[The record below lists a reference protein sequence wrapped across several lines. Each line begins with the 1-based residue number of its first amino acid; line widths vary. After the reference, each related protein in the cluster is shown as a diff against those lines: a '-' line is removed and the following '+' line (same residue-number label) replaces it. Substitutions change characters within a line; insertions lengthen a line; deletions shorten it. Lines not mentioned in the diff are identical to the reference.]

1 MSGWSYPEAEIFM
14 ENILEKFVQESA
26 QEQEKEHGAF
36 PR

>member
-1 MSGWSYPEAEIFM
+1 MSRWSYPEAEIFM
-14 ENILEKFVQESA
+14 ENLLEKVVQESS